1 MQEWPPDPDALL
13 KMTARLANSLLSGAI
28 MGCLVALPSSG
39 LALNDDEAFLAAREA
54 FQRGNIEHLAQ
65 LAPEL
70 REYALY
76 PYVAYW
82 LLRSR
87 LPEASTPVV
96 EAFMSDYRDTLLAER
111 VRADWLRTLGRN
123 QDWEAFEREYRKLA
137 VEDVELA
144 CYAQQARLALHND
157 QSALKDARA
166 LWFQGSAQPDSCA
179 PLFDTMLRQ
188 GLLEEDDVWARIRM
202 ALENGNVSFV
212 RQLVSYL
219 PPGRRPDARLFDT
232 VARNPQRY
240 LDRSPVK
247 TKTRAERELAMF
259 AVVRLAQSL
268 PVVAATRFD
277 KIEPSLMGEE
287 QAYVWGQLGLAGAM
301 KHRPEALDWFAR
313 AGERLSDR
321 QLNWKVRAAL
331 RRGEWSAALAAVE
344 AMSASE
350 QQIPAWRY
358 WKARALQATGRAPE
372 GNAVLA
378 ALSFDHNFYGQLAM
392 EELGTVVTTT
402 SDSYHPSED
411 EVAAMERVPGI
422 QRALKFYQLGLR
434 YEGALEWRWT
444 TRAFKDKELLA
455 AAEVARRNGWFE
467 RSIDTAERT
476 QQMHDFALRY
486 PTPYREVLGSYT
498 RQLDLDEAW
507 VYALVRQESRFSA
520 EARSNAGALGL
531 MQLMPTTAR
540 SVARRLGIP
549 GVNRNSVHT
558 VDTNISLGT
567 YHLRELMDGL
577 ENHPVLAS
585 AAYNAGQGRARDWR
599 ADRPLEGAVYTETIP
614 FSETRDYVRKVMS
627 NTMYYA
633 RLLAQPF
640 IPLKQRLGQVPP
652 KPLSAD

>member
-1 MQEWPPDPDALL
+1 
-13 KMTARLANSLLSGAI
+13 
-28 MGCLVALPSSG
+28 
-39 LALNDDEAFLAAREA
+39 
-54 FQRGNIEHLAQ
+54 
-65 LAPEL
+65 
-70 REYALY
+70 
-76 PYVAYW
+76 
-82 LLRSR
+82 
-87 LPEASTPVV
+87 
-96 EAFMSDYRDTLLAER
+96 
-111 VRADWLRTLGRN
+111 
-123 QDWEAFEREYRKLA
+123 
-137 VEDVELA
+137 
-144 CYAQQARLALHND
+144 
-157 QSALKDARA
+157 
-166 LWFQGSAQPDSCA
+166 
-179 PLFDTMLRQ
+179 
-188 GLLEEDDVWARIRM
+188 
-202 ALENGNVSFV
+202 
-212 RQLVSYL
+212 
-219 PPGRRPDARLFDT
+219 
-232 VARNPQRY
+232 
-240 LDRSPVK
+240 
-247 TKTRAERELAMF
+247 
-259 AVVRLAQSL
+259 
-268 PVVAATRFD
+268 
-277 KIEPSLMGEE
+277 
-287 QAYVWGQLGLAGAM
+287 
-301 KHRPEALDWFAR
+301 
-313 AGERLSDR
+313 
-321 QLNWKVRAAL
+321 
-331 RRGEWSAALAAVE
+331 
-344 AMSASE
+344 
-350 QQIPAWRY
+350 
-358 WKARALQATGRAPE
+358 
-372 GNAVLA
+372 VLA

-402 SDSYHPSED
+402 SDSYHPNED

-444 TRAFKDKELLA
+444 SRAFKDKELLA

-476 QQMHDFALRY
+476 QQMHDFTLRY

-498 RQLDLDEAW
+498 RLLDLDEAW

-549 GVNRNSVHT
+549 GLNRNSVHT

>member
-1 MQEWPPDPDALL
+1 MR
-13 KMTARLANSLLSGAI
+13 ARLAHSLLAGAV
-28 MGCLVALPSSG
+28 MAWLNAVPSSA
-39 LALNDDEAFLAAREA
+39 LAFTDDEAFVAAREA
-54 FQRGNIEHLAQ
+54 FQKGNIEQLSR

-70 REYALY
+70 RDYPLY

-82 LLRSR
+82 QLRSR
-87 LPEASTPVV
+87 LPETGAPVI
-96 EAFMSDYRDTLLAER
+96 EAFISDYRDTLLAER
-111 VRADWLRTLGRN
+111 VRADWLRTLARN
-123 QDWEAFEREYRKLA
+123 QDWEAFEREYHRLA
-137 VEDVELA
+137 VDDVELT
-144 CYAQQARLALHND
+144 CYAQQARLASHKD
-157 QSALKDARA
+157 QSALKDARSI
-166 LWFQGSAQPDSCA
+166 WFQGSAQPDSCA
-179 PLFDTMLRQ
+179 PLFDAMLRQ
-188 GLLEEDDVWARIRM
+188 GLLEEDDVWARIRL
-202 ALENGNVSFV
+202 ALETGNVSFV

-219 PPGRRPDARLFDT
+219 PAGRRPDPRLFDA

-240 LDRSPVK
+240 LERVPVK

-268 PVVAATRFD
+268 PALAAVRFD
-277 KIEPSLMGEE
+277 KFQSALLGEE
-287 QAYVWGQLGLAGAM
+287 QAYVWGQLALAGAM

-313 AGERLSDR
+313 AGDRLSDR

-331 RRGEWSAALAAVE
+331 RQGEWGTALAAVE
-344 AMSASE
+344 AMSATE

-358 WKARALQATGRAPE
+358 WRARALQGTGRVAE

-378 ALSFDHNFYGQLAM
+378 ALSFDHSFYGQLAM
-392 EELGTVVTTT
+392 EELGTALTTT
-402 SDSYHPSED
+402 SDSYHPGED
-411 EVAAMERVPGI
+411 EVAATERLPGI

-476 QQMHDFALRY
+476 QQMHDFTLRY
-486 PTPYREVLGSYT
+486 PMPYRDVLGNYT

-577 ENHPVLAS
+577 DNHPVLVS
-585 AAYNAGQGRARDWR
+585 AAYNAGLGRARDWR
-599 ADRPLEGAVYTETIP
+599 ADRPLEGAIYTETIP

-633 RLLAQPF
+633 RLLGQPF
-640 IPLKQRLGQVPP
+640 IPLKQRLGQVAP
-652 KPLSAD
+652 KPVSEE

>member
-1 MQEWPPDPDALL
+1 MLERLTYRLL
-13 KMTARLANSLLSGAI
+13 AVLLAGWIIAAPTGA
-28 MGCLVALPSSG
+28 
-39 LALNDDEAFLAAREA
+39 LALTDDEAFLAAREA
-54 FQRGNIEHLAQ
+54 FQKGNIEQLSR
-65 LAPEL
+65 LAPDL
-70 REYALY
+70 KDYPLY
-76 PYVAYW
+76 PYIAYW
-82 LLRSR
+82 QVRSR
-87 LPEASTPVV
+87 LPESGAPVV
-96 EAFMSDYRDTLLAER
+96 EAFISDYGDTLLTER
-111 VRADWLRTLGRN
+111 VRADWLRALGRS
-123 QDWEAFEREYRKLA
+123 QDWEGFEREYRRLA
-137 VEDVELA
+137 VDDTELT
-144 CYAQQARLALHND
+144 CYALQARLSLRKD
-157 QSALKDARA
+157 QSALKDARP
-166 LWFQGSAQPDSCA
+166 LWFQGSPQPDSCA
-179 PLFDTMLRQ
+179 PVFDAMVRQ
-188 GLLEEDDVWARIRM
+188 GLLEEEDVWARIRL
-202 ALENGNVSFV
+202 ALESGNVSFV

-219 PPGRRPDARLFDT
+219 PAGKRPDPRLFDS

-240 LDRSPVK
+240 LDRVPVR
-247 TKTRAERELAMF
+247 TNTRADRELAMF
-259 AVVRLAQSL
+259 AVVHLAQSL
-268 PVVAATRFD
+268 PAVAATRFE
-277 KIEPSLMGEE
+277 KIQPSFMGEE

-301 KHRPEALDWFAR
+301 KHRSEALDWFSR
-313 AGERLSDR
+313 AGDRLSDR

-331 RRGEWSAALAAVE
+331 RRGDWNAALSAIE
-344 AMSASE
+344 AMSATE

-358 WKARALQATGRAPE
+358 WKARSLQATGRVPE
-372 GNAVLA
+372 GRAVLA

-392 EELGTVVTTT
+392 EELGTAVTST
-402 SDSYHPSED
+402 SDSYHPSDE

-444 TRAFKDKELLA
+444 TRAFKDRELLA
-455 AAEVARRNGWFE
+455 AAEVARRNGWFD

-486 PTPYREVLGSYT
+486 PTPYREVLGNYT

-540 SVARRLGIP
+540 AVARRLGIP

-577 ENHPVLAS
+577 DNHPVLAS

-599 ADRPLEGAVYTETIP
+599 ADRPLEGAIYTETIP

-640 IPLKQRLGQVPP
+640 IPLKQRLGQVPS

>member
-1 MQEWPPDPDALL
+1 MRA
-13 KMTARLANSLLSGAI
+13 KLAHSLLSGAV
-28 MGCLVALPSSG
+28 MGWLTAVPGNALASS
-39 LALNDDEAFLAAREA
+39 DDETFLAAREA
-54 FQRGNIEHLAQ
+54 FQKGNIEQLSR

-70 REYALY
+70 RDYPLY

-82 LLRSR
+82 QLRSR
-87 LPEASTPVV
+87 LSEAGTPVI
-96 EAFMSDYRDTLLAER
+96 EAFMSDYRDTLLTER
-111 VRADWLRTLGRN
+111 VRADWLRTLARS
-123 QDWEAFEREYRKLA
+123 QDWEAFEREYHKLA
-137 VEDVELA
+137 VDDVELT
-144 CYAQQARLALHND
+144 CYAQQARLALHKD
-157 QSALKDARA
+157 QSALKDARSI
-166 LWFQGSAQPDSCA
+166 WFQGSAQPDSCA
-179 PLFDTMLRQ
+179 PLFDAMLRQ
-188 GLLEEDDVWARIRM
+188 GLLEEDDVWARIRL
-202 ALENGNVSFV
+202 ALESGNVSFV

-219 PPGRRPDARLFDT
+219 PAGRRPDPRLFEA

-240 LDRSPVK
+240 LERVPVK

-268 PVVAATRFD
+268 PAVAAIRFE
-277 KIEPSLMGEE
+277 KVQSAFLGEE
-287 QAYVWGQLGLAGAM
+287 QAYVWGQLALAGAM

-313 AGERLSDR
+313 AGDRLSDR

-331 RRGEWSAALAAVE
+331 RRGEWGTALAAVE
-344 AMSASE
+344 AMSATE

-358 WKARALQATGRAPE
+358 WRARALQGTGRAAE

-378 ALSFDHNFYGQLAM
+378 GLSFDHSFYGQLAM

-402 SDSYHPSED
+402 SDSYHPSDE
-411 EVAAMERVPGI
+411 EVAAMERLPGI
-422 QRALKFYQLGLR
+422 QRALRFYQLGLR

-444 TRAFKDKELLA
+444 TRTFKDKELLA

-476 QQMHDFALRY
+476 QQMHDFTLRY
-486 PTPYREVLGSYT
+486 PTPYREVLGNYT

-540 SVARRLGIP
+540 AVARRLGIP
-549 GVNRNSVHT
+549 AVNRNSVHT

-577 ENHPVLAS
+577 DNHPVLVS
-585 AAYNAGQGRARDWR
+585 AAYNAGLGRAREWR
-599 ADRPLEGAVYTETIP
+599 ADQPLEGAIYTETIP

-633 RLLAQPF
+633 RLLTQPF
-640 IPLKQRLGQVPP
+640 IPLKQRLGQVAA
-652 KPLSAD
+652 KPVSED